1 MDTRNL
7 TIKVDN
13 LIRNYCYNF
22 LSYLYLAAG
31 WKRVIFD
38 TSKENYID
46 SEVKGKKIRILIS
59 NNGTIILT
67 CFSFI
72 DILHAGEYLLSQFKY
87 GRMDYYL
94 VADDNVSIKISGDF
108 LNEEAQVFK
117 SQAREV
123 EEISKRDVKDEE
135 NLKRECLK
143 KENAR
148 ISPESDKT
156 SEESYEIV
164 DEENRDNREDESE
177 DTMQNIFSFL
187 NNIKFADYF

>member
-1 MDTRNL
+1 MEDTNI
-7 TIKVDN
+7 TIKIDN

-22 LSYLYLAAG
+22 LSYLYLNAG

-46 SEVKGKKIRILIS
+46 SSVKGKKIRILIA

-67 CFSFI
+67 CFSFT
-72 DILHAGEYLLSQFKY
+72 DVLLASEFIYSQFKY

-94 VADDNVSIKISGDF
+94 VVDESTSIKISGDF

-117 SQAREV
+117 KDLK
-123 EEISKRDVKDEE
+123 EEKPQDVNETK
-135 NLKRECLK
+135 NK
-143 KENAR
+143 KFEKL
-148 ISPESDKT
+148 SEKESSDK
-156 SEESYEIV
+156 SSGSDESSYDIV
-164 DEENRDNREDESE
+164 DENKDESE